1 MPFAE
6 EELYAF
12 WKNKRTKTKK
22 PKTKKTKNISR
33 CAAWILV
40 EPQELIVGHHVM
52 TVRNYTIM
60 SLVS

>member
-1 MPFAE
+1 MHFGKTNE
-6 EELYAF
+6 QKQ
-12 WKNKRTKTKK
+12 KNQKQ
-22 PKTKKTKNISR
+22 KKTKNISR